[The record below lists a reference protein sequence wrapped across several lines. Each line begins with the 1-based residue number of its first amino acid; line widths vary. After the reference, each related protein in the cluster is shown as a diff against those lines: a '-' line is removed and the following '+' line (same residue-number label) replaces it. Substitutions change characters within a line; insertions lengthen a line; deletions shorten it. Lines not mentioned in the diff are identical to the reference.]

1 MKLGKLNFVPVEDK
15 LDLVARSTKD
25 AIEANKLSGVLVT
38 EIDPELADTAAFC
51 KQYEIGMAIS
61 ANCVIVEAKRADK
74 VWYAACVVLATTRT
88 DINGIV
94 RRKLDAKKLSFAPM
108 DKAITLTKMEFGGI
122 TPLGL
127 PADWPLLVDTAVANS
142 EHVVIGSGI
151 RGSKLLV
158 PGKIFT
164 SLPNAAVMDLVK
176 TT

>member
-15 LDLVARSTKD
+15 LDLVARSTKN
-25 AIEANKLSGVLVT
+25 AIEANKLAGVLVT
-38 EIDPELADTAAFC
+38 EINPELADTVAFC
-51 KQYEIGMAIS
+51 EQYEISTDIS

-74 VWYAACVVLATTRT
+74 VWYAACLVLATARA

-94 RRKLDAKKLSFAPM
+94 RKQLDAKRLSFAPM
-108 DKAITLTKMEFGGI
+108 DKAISLTKMEFGGI
-122 TPLGL
+122 TPVGL

-158 PGKIFT
+158 PGKVFA
-164 SLPNAAVMDLVK
+164 SLPNATVMDLVK
-176 TT
+176 NT

>member
-15 LDLVARSTKD
+15 LDLVAQSTKN

-38 EIDPELADTAAFC
+38 EINPELADTAAFC
-51 KQYEIGMAIS
+51 EQYQIGTDIS

-74 VWYAACVVLATTRT
+74 IWYAACVVLATTRA

-94 RRKLDAKKLSFAPM
+94 RKQLNAKKLSFAPT
-108 DKAITLTKMEFGGI
+108 DKAVTLTKMEFGGI
-122 TPLGL
+122 TPVGL

-151 RGSKLLV
+151 RGSKLLA
-158 PGKIFT
+158 PSSIFA
-164 SLPNAAVMDLVK
+164 SLPNATVTDLVK